1 MAKDPA
7 VLFYTADFITG
18 TFTMTDAQRGQYILL
33 LCLQH
38 QKGYLTEKDMLNI
51 CKTYDEDIFCKFI
64 IEDGK
69 YYNERMKIES
79 DKRKKYSESR
89 RKNRSITDES
99 NKKVK
104 KENNISITYDKHMVN
119 ENENINENII
129 KDESKK
135 IPPKIEDVIL
145 YCKERNNGVDPDR
158 WFNFYS
164 AKGWLIGKAKMK
176 DWKAAVRT
184 WENKSNER
192 QKPKLA
198 M

>member
-1 MAKDPA
+1 MTKDPA

-51 CKTYDEDIFCKFI
+51 CKTYDEDIYCKFI
-64 IEDGK
+64 VKDGK
-69 YYNERMKIES
+69 YYNERMKYES

-104 KENNISITYDKHMVN
+104 KENNISITYDKHMV
-119 ENENINENII
+119 NENII

>member
-1 MAKDPA
+1 MTKDPA

-51 CKTYDEDIFCKFI
+51 CKTYDEDIYCKFI
-64 IEDGK
+64 VKDGK
-69 YYNERMKIES
+69 YYNERMKYES